1 MEDRNSFRGFGIT
14 DEFVN
19 RFKASKF
26 YKVIYQEHTDEIIV
40 GVRDGYICLYYNC
53 DCIAKIEPSYNL
65 TAQIDPYYTNGQ
77 YSSLTDDEMVELFSL
92 IKQKSDERK
101 KREKQAQQRLYIQ
114 NNNSLSS
121 EWFCIDVEYTKS
133 LRGKSRAEDWRFDI
147 IAISKSKPHKIALIE
162 LKYGAGALGEPSGI
176 RTHVKDFYSFH
187 VQDSSCEFSFGELKQ
202 EVVSMI
208 SKLDL
213 LGVSIPEELAEVDG
227 NKISDSPE
235 YYFIT
240 LNNNPAEEGKSL
252 PKQTMSGYLFGDKRW
267 NCQRISKLV
276 KEEGDYFTLIHN
288 DKTFVPKF
296 LFSNKCLPDFTISDI
311 INDDSYEQEIID
323 VSDKTEIYSKTTLQ
337 SKERTQT
344 ENDTLFKRKCRIH
357 QSWFREK
364 VLKLGMGVNPRT
376 HRAVNETE
384 EDFLVRRQMVED
396 INHLTDTD
404 ASLLM
409 NFVPSFHEEIRNAL
423 IGRYG
428 KVPVSHDLM
437 NDMLRSANIPWN
449 IFVPMFQDKDAA
461 ICVLRKLTNR
471 NNIKEIT
478 GWKIEY
484 NPNTL
489 GDNTAFD
496 AFVQYRTVEGNT
508 GIIGIEV
515 KYTEEGYK
523 VHKKEQERIDE
534 PKSSYSIVT
543 RDSHCFIET
552 NTEQFNTRE
561 YIQIWRNHML
571 AISMG
576 TEYECQYDSVTIY
589 PSGNTHFHSANGR
602 PGALEQYMNMLTDKG
617 KSTFHYTSFEEL
629 FNLFDLSYNG
639 ERHKSWIDYL
649 KARYIVDEDEI
660 ECNQHVCTSYQKD
673 NRQHAAENIADVN
686 PNTSQTIEVV
696 LDGANQEWVLNLVDY
711 SLDDMLSTS
720 KVRARFTNDAPIA
733 SRQVSTEKYY
743 SLDQF
748 KKAYN
753 QERGSTHDNK
763 NAAYWYFCRSVK
775 IGDVIYLAKGPALYG
790 YAVVKG
796 NEVITDETTGE
807 HSWKV
812 EWHKYDKE
820 IAIDANIATPFF
832 VNLQVQKDKMIRLHK
847 AIEKH

>member
-213 LGVSIPEELAEVDG
+213 LGV
-227 NKISDSPE
+227 
-235 YYFIT
+235 
-240 LNNNPAEEGKSL
+240 
-252 PKQTMSGYLFGDKRW
+252 
-267 NCQRISKLV
+267 
-276 KEEGDYFTLIHN
+276 
-288 DKTFVPKF
+288 VPKF

-337 SKERTQT
+337 SKERTRT
-344 ENDTLFKRKCRIH
+344 GNDTLFKRKCRIH

-437 NDMLRSANIPWN
+437 NDMLRSENIPWN

-711 SLDDMLSTS
+711 SLDDLLSTS

>member
-1 MEDRNSFRGFGIT
+1 M
-14 DEFVN
+14 
-19 RFKASKF
+19 
-26 YKVIYQEHTDEIIV
+26 
-40 GVRDGYICLYYNC
+40 
-53 DCIAKIEPSYNL
+53 
-65 TAQIDPYYTNGQ
+65 
-77 YSSLTDDEMVELFSL
+77 
-92 IKQKSDERK
+92 
-101 KREKQAQQRLYIQ
+101 
-114 NNNSLSS
+114 
-121 EWFCIDVEYTKS
+121 
-133 LRGKSRAEDWRFDI
+133 
-147 IAISKSKPHKIALIE
+147 
-162 LKYGAGALGEPSGI
+162 
-176 RTHVKDFYSFH
+176 
-187 VQDSSCEFSFGELKQ
+187 
-202 EVVSMI
+202 
-208 SKLDL
+208 
-213 LGVSIPEELAEVDG
+213 
-227 NKISDSPE
+227 
-235 YYFIT
+235 
-240 LNNNPAEEGKSL
+240 
-252 PKQTMSGYLFGDKRW
+252 
-267 NCQRISKLV
+267 
-276 KEEGDYFTLIHN
+276 
-288 DKTFVPKF
+288 
-296 LFSNKCLPDFTISDI
+296 PDFTISDI

-344 ENDTLFKRKCRIH
+344 GNDTLFKRKCRIH

-364 VLKLGMGVNPRT
+364 VLKLGMGINPRT

-437 NDMLRSANIPWN
+437 NDMLRSENIPWN

-686 PNTSQTIEVV
+686 PNTSPTIEVV

>member
-1 MEDRNSFRGFGIT
+1 
-14 DEFVN
+14 
-19 RFKASKF
+19 
-26 YKVIYQEHTDEIIV
+26 
-40 GVRDGYICLYYNC
+40 
-53 DCIAKIEPSYNL
+53 
-65 TAQIDPYYTNGQ
+65 
-77 YSSLTDDEMVELFSL
+77 
-92 IKQKSDERK
+92 
-101 KREKQAQQRLYIQ
+101 
-114 NNNSLSS
+114 
-121 EWFCIDVEYTKS
+121 
-133 LRGKSRAEDWRFDI
+133 
-147 IAISKSKPHKIALIE
+147 
-162 LKYGAGALGEPSGI
+162 
-176 RTHVKDFYSFH
+176 
-187 VQDSSCEFSFGELKQ
+187 
-202 EVVSMI
+202 
-208 SKLDL
+208 
-213 LGVSIPEELAEVDG
+213 
-227 NKISDSPE
+227 
-235 YYFIT
+235 
-240 LNNNPAEEGKSL
+240 
-252 PKQTMSGYLFGDKRW
+252 
-267 NCQRISKLV
+267 
-276 KEEGDYFTLIHN
+276 
-288 DKTFVPKF
+288 
-296 LFSNKCLPDFTISDI
+296 
-311 INDDSYEQEIID
+311 
-323 VSDKTEIYSKTTLQ
+323 
-337 SKERTQT
+337 
-344 ENDTLFKRKCRIH
+344 
-357 QSWFREK
+357 
-364 VLKLGMGVNPRT
+364 MGVNPRT

-437 NDMLRSANIPWN
+437 NDMLRSENIPWN

-673 NRQHAAENIADVN
+673 NQQHAAENIADVN

-720 KVRARFTNDAPIA
+720 KVRARFTTDAPIA

>member
-133 LRGKSRAEDWRFDI
+133 LRGKSRAENWRFDI

-208 SKLDL
+208 SKLDM

-344 ENDTLFKRKCRIH
+344 EK
-357 QSWFREK
+357 
-364 VLKLGMGVNPRT
+364 
-376 HRAVNETE
+376 
-384 EDFLVRRQMVED
+384 
-396 INHLTDTD
+396 
-404 ASLLM
+404 
-409 NFVPSFHEEIRNAL
+409 
-423 IGRYG
+423 
-428 KVPVSHDLM
+428 
-437 NDMLRSANIPWN
+437 
-449 IFVPMFQDKDAA
+449 
-461 ICVLRKLTNR
+461 
-471 NNIKEIT
+471 
-478 GWKIEY
+478 
-484 NPNTL
+484 
-489 GDNTAFD
+489 
-496 AFVQYRTVEGNT
+496 
-508 GIIGIEV
+508 
-515 KYTEEGYK
+515 
-523 VHKKEQERIDE
+523 
-534 PKSSYSIVT
+534 
-543 RDSHCFIET
+543 
-552 NTEQFNTRE
+552 
-561 YIQIWRNHML
+561 
-571 AISMG
+571 
-576 TEYECQYDSVTIY
+576 
-589 PSGNTHFHSANGR
+589 
-602 PGALEQYMNMLTDKG
+602 
-617 KSTFHYTSFEEL
+617 
-629 FNLFDLSYNG
+629 
-639 ERHKSWIDYL
+639 
-649 KARYIVDEDEI
+649 
-660 ECNQHVCTSYQKD
+660 
-673 NRQHAAENIADVN
+673 
-686 PNTSQTIEVV
+686 
-696 LDGANQEWVLNLVDY
+696 
-711 SLDDMLSTS
+711 
-720 KVRARFTNDAPIA
+720 
-733 SRQVSTEKYY
+733 
-743 SLDQF
+743 
-748 KKAYN
+748 
-753 QERGSTHDNK
+753 
-763 NAAYWYFCRSVK
+763 
-775 IGDVIYLAKGPALYG
+775 
-790 YAVVKG
+790 
-796 NEVITDETTGE
+796 
-807 HSWKV
+807 
-812 EWHKYDKE
+812 
-820 IAIDANIATPFF
+820 
-832 VNLQVQKDKMIRLHK
+832 
-847 AIEKH
+847 

>member
-213 LGVSIPEELAEVDG
+213 LGV
-227 NKISDSPE
+227 
-235 YYFIT
+235 
-240 LNNNPAEEGKSL
+240 
-252 PKQTMSGYLFGDKRW
+252 
-267 NCQRISKLV
+267 
-276 KEEGDYFTLIHN
+276 
-288 DKTFVPKF
+288 VPKF

-337 SKERTQT
+337 SKERTRT
-344 ENDTLFKRKCRIH
+344 GNDTLFKRKCRIH

-437 NDMLRSANIPWN
+437 NDMLRSENIPWN

-602 PGALEQYMNMLTDKG
+602 PGVLEQYMNMLTDKG

-711 SLDDMLSTS
+711 SLDDLLSTS